1 MSVPYLYLDRY
12 TLPLLAHHVPL
23 YIEETGLKIRYA
35 QTVVGCG
42 CGGQGKAVVRVGIEG
57 PF

>member
-1 MSVPYLYLDRY
+1 MSVSYLYLDRY

-23 YIEETGLKIRYA
+23 YIEETGHKIRYA
-35 QTVVGCG
+35 QTVVGCR
-42 CGGQGKAVVRVGIEG
+42 GQGKAVVRVGIEG